1 MITAL
6 QNGNGNGTVT
16 TGSPVPLSKLATPQ
30 VTGRAI
36 RVVITALDS
45 NAGTI
50 VVGNQNVVASPS
62 ASLVGVPLLPT
73 FSQVFT
79 VSSLNQLWVDGT
91 ETGDGFVFYFE
102 ITT

>member
-6 QNGNGNGTVT
+6 QNGNGKGTVT
-16 TGSPVPLSKLATPQ
+16 TGSPVSLATLATPQ

-36 RVVITALDS
+36 RVVITALDT

-50 VVGNQNVVASPS
+50 VVGNSTVVASPS
-62 ASLVGVPLLPT
+62 ASRVGVPLLPT
-73 FSQVFT
+73 FSQTFT
-79 VSSLNQLWVDGT
+79 VSSLNQLWIDGT
-91 ETGDGFVFYFE
+91 NTGDGFAFYFE